1 MKLNLSRILI
11 AGLGMILSGIVA
23 EERMVVRFVDPD
35 KTVLTEFNET
45 DYDIAAFKPGE
56 FLDLVV
62 SKSQYGELLTR
73 GFHITVTQTEEQL
86 KENLGEV
93 RDLDGYRNY
102 DELLEDLQEIESQYP
117 DICKLYDIGNTRG
130 KEYSMAG
137 NSYYNGYSHEIWAMK
152 VSDNVEE

>member
-1 MKLNLSRILI
+1 MI
-11 AGLGMILSGIVA
+11 AGLGMILSGLVA

-45 DYDIAAFKPGE
+45 DYDIAAFKPGV

-86 KENLGEV
+86 KENLGEMLCLLKSIRAFLGNYDKLFHLF
-93 RDLDGYRNY
+93 RDLF
-102 DELLEDLQEIESQYP
+102 LIISLQ
-117 DICKLYDIGNTRG
+117 
-130 KEYSMAG
+130 
-137 NSYYNGYSHEIWAMK
+137 
-152 VSDNVEE
+152 V